1 MPKIYNCDLEDVN
14 NGKCIISGNNTVLI
28 SINNPC
34 SAYEVRPE
42 QSFKSVHRFEFLD
55 IEDSEHDFA
64 IADYQAKGIA
74 QILQTCYDAG
84 YNVVCHC
91 FLGVN
96 RSGAV
101 AEVGEMLGFEYI
113 GTYKQPNVLVK
124 KKLMKQFGWTY
135 EEQE

>member
-1 MPKIYNCDLEDVN
+1 MPKIYNCDLEDIN
-14 NGKCIISGNNTVLI
+14 TGKCIISGNNTVLI

-64 IADYQAKGIA
+64 ITDYQAKDIA
-74 QILQTCYDAG
+74 QILQTCYDTG
-84 YNVVCHC
+84 INVVCHC
-91 FLGVN
+91 FLGIN

-101 AEVGEMLGFEYI
+101 TEVGEMLGFEYI

-124 KKLMKQFGWTY
+124 KKLMKQFGWNY
-135 EEQE
+135 LD